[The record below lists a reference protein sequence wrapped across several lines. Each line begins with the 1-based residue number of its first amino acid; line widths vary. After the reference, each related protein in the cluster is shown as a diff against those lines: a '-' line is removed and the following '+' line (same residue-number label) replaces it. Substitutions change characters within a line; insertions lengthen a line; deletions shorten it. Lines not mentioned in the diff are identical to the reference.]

1 MYTYFSNFPII
12 NYLDNPAINLLASV
26 KIRDV
31 VKNNVNVFY
40 PYVVKDGERPD
51 HIAAD
56 YYGDARYSWLIY
68 LANDIVDPYYQWPM
82 PTNEFKKFIVKK
94 YGTVEKATEQIL
106 FYRVNWH
113 GDDQML
119 SVQAFD
125 SITPT
130 ARKKYWKPVVGNN
143 DRVIHYIRKPIDY
156 VVETNKII
164 SLTVGST
171 TGLLQGE
178 RIRQFDVSLNIT
190 ASGFIKTILNSTT
203 VILYAID
210 GQFTTTANST
220 KSFNSAITLA
230 VSDVTTLSQDVPSD
244 ELIYWSAV
252 SALDYESELNESKKH
267 IRIID
272 SGYIDEVEKEMAAL
286 L

>member
-1 MYTYFSNFPII
+1 MYTYFTNFPVIS
-12 NYLDNPAINLLASV
+12 YLDNPAINLLASV

-68 LANDIVDPYYQWPM
+68 LANDIIDPYYQWPM
-82 PTNEFKKFIVKK
+82 PTGDFKKFIVKK
-94 YGTVEKATEQIL
+94 YGTIEKATEQIL
-106 FYRVNWH
+106 FYRVNWY

-119 SVQAFD
+119 SPEAFD
-125 SITPT
+125 SITPSS
-130 ARKKYWKPVVGNN
+130 RKKYWQPVVGNN
-143 DRVIHYIRKPIDY
+143 NRVIHYVRKPIDY
-156 VVETNKII
+156 VVETNKIL
-164 SLTVGST
+164 SLTVDSS
-171 TGLLQGE
+171 TGLLEGE
-178 RIRQFDVSLNIT
+178 RVRQFDGALNIT
-190 ASGFIKTILNSTT
+190 ASGYIKTILDDTT

-210 GQFTTTANST
+210 GEFTTTATLT
-220 KSFNSAITLA
+220 KSYN
-230 VSDVTTLSQDVPSD
+230 TTLTLTVSEVNTLSTDIPSD

-252 SALDYESELNESKKH
+252 SAFDYESEINESRKH
-267 IRIID
+267 IRVID
-272 SGYIDEVEKEMAAL
+272 RIYVDEIEKEMVSL

>member
-1 MYTYFSNFPII
+1 MYTYFTNFPVI

-68 LANDIVDPYYQWPM
+68 LANDIIDPYYQWPM
-82 PTNEFKKFIVKK
+82 PTGDFKKFIVKK
-94 YGTVEKATEQIL
+94 YGTIEKATEQIL
-106 FYRVNWH
+106 FYRVNWY

-119 SVQAFD
+119 SPEAFD
-125 SITPT
+125 SITPSS
-130 ARKKYWKPVVGNN
+130 RKKYWQPVVGNN
-143 DRVIHYIRKPIDY
+143 NRVIHYVRKPIDY
-156 VVETNKII
+156 VVETNKIL
-164 SLTVGST
+164 SLTVDSS
-171 TGLLQGE
+171 TGLLEGE
-178 RIRQFDVSLNIT
+178 RVRQFDGALNIT
-190 ASGFIKTILNSTT
+190 ASGYIKTILDDTT

-210 GQFTTTANST
+210 GEFTTTATLT
-220 KSFNSAITLA
+220 KSYN
-230 VSDVTTLSQDVPSD
+230 TTLTLTVSEVNTLSTDIPSD

-252 SALDYESELNESKKH
+252 SAFDYESEINESRKH
-267 IRIID
+267 IRVID
-272 SGYIDEVEKEMAAL
+272 RSYVDEIEKEMVSL